1 MEVLAFHQARRMRA
15 LIVNIVGSSVL
26 LVMPIVVL
34 LGVTGGNFVVQYAL
48 AGLGTALHDV
58 SHIVHDKY
66 LVAGLNFN
74 FAIKVRAFV
83 LGAMFACHDLYLFL
97 FWFSGVTLIFC
108 PTIEQRHD

>member
-1 MEVLAFHQARRMRA
+1 MRA
-15 LIVNIVGSSVL
+15 LIVNTVGSSVL

-34 LGVTGGNFVVQYAL
+34 YGIAGGNLVVQCAL

-58 SHIVHDKY
+58 SHIVYDKY
-66 LVAGLNFN
+66 FVAGLNFN
-74 FAIKVRAFV
+74 LAIKVRAFV
-83 LGAMFACHDLYLFL
+83 LGAVFACHDWYLFL